1 MLRQK
6 SREIFRWQYMFLSAL
21 NFRFRRSCNLPV
33 EDKPVFTST
42 VMQMQTSVNHFP
54 YT

>member
-6 SREIFRWQYMFLSAL
+6 SREIFRWQYMFLSSL
-21 NFRFRRSCNLPV
+21 NFSFRQSCYLPV
-33 EDKPVFTST
+33 EDKPVFTDT